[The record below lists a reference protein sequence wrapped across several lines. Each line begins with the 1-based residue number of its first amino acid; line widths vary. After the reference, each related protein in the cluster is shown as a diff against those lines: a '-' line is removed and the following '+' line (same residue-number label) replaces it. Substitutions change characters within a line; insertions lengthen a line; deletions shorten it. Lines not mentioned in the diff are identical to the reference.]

1 MRYVSISNILVKTES
16 YGHQIRD
23 RVNDVKVH
31 NRKFSEILAFFCKS
45 DQAVSCVST
54 TVSEEPKMHFFFGL
68 LLKTGNG

>member
-1 MRYVSISNILVKTES
+1 M
-16 YGHQIRD
+16 
-23 RVNDVKVH
+23 KVH
-31 NRKFSEILAFFCKS
+31 NGKFSEILAFFCKS

>member
-1 MRYVSISNILVKTES
+1 MWKYITES
-16 YGHQIRD
+16 FLKSWH
-23 RVNDVKVH
+23 
-31 NRKFSEILAFFCKS
+31 FFCKS